1 MKRTLIALAAL
12 GTLLL
17 LLGAALLF
25 GLQFRSDPGADQ
37 ASAAVADPARQ
48 IARGAYLVRA
58 GDCMACHTVRGGAE
72 FAGGRPIATPF
83 GALFSPNIT
92 PDIATGIGAW
102 SANDFWRALHDGGF
116 TPRVLLPWEQATM
129 LACGIGITNLVRR
142 ATATAAELDDVEI
155 RAGRRALER
164 KVRRYRPAAVAV
176 VGIGAY
182 RVAFDRP
189 KATLGEQPELIEG
202 ARLWVLP
209 NTSGLNANHQAK
221 DFASAFG
228 ALRSATV
235 RTRSAARSRRG

>member
-1 MKRTLIALAAL
+1 MRTSPPPKPTPAQLREAEGKAIPDLIDVGLDV
-12 GTLLL
+12 
-17 LLGAALLF
+17 LF
-25 GLQFRSDPGADQ
+25 CGINPGLY
-37 ASAAVADPARQ
+37 SAATGLHFARPGN
-48 IARGAYLVRA
+48 R
-58 GDCMACHTVRGGAE
+58 
-72 FAGGRPIATPF
+72 
-83 GALFSPNIT
+83 
-92 PDIATGIGAW
+92 
-102 SANDFWRALHDGGF
+102 FWRALHDGGF